1 MSTIKKRRIS
11 TADLCYIGVMS
22 AISVVLSLTLKIP
35 MAFLAPWLKLDLSF
49 VPVMLTGFA
58 LGPVSGLIVLTITN
72 VIHLFVSDS
81 AMVGQLA
88 DFLLGLCFML
98 PASLIYRR
106 QHTRRGAL
114 VGMIVGSAC
123 MIVGGILSNLYLLL
137 PLFLGAD
144 YAQKLVSVGFSSVS
158 NCVIAAVI
166 PFNLIKGVVVSAVTF
181 VLYKRLSRLLHR
193 AQQKEGNRK

>member
-98 PASLIYRR
+98 PASLIYRSR
-106 QHTRRGAL
+106 
-114 VGMIVGSAC
+114 
-123 MIVGGILSNLYLLL
+123 Y
-137 PLFLGAD
+137 PL
-144 YAQKLVSVGFSSVS
+144 
-158 NCVIAAVI
+158 
-166 PFNLIKGVVVSAVTF
+166 
-181 VLYKRLSRLLHR
+181 
-193 AQQKEGNRK
+193 

>member
-114 VGMIVGSAC
+114 VGMIVGSA
-123 MIVGGILSNLYLLL
+123 
-137 PLFLGAD
+137 
-144 YAQKLVSVGFSSVS
+144 
-158 NCVIAAVI
+158 
-166 PFNLIKGVVVSAVTF
+166 
-181 VLYKRLSRLLHR
+181 
-193 AQQKEGNRK
+193 